1 MEHSVHQF
9 RLEGIDGGII
19 DFSMFAGRKI
29 IIVNVASACGYT
41 PQYQQLQELYETFED
56 KLIVVGIPCN
66 DFGGQEPGGNEQI
79 QTFCSTRFG
88 VDFPMAAKLSIK
100 GVSAHP
106 LYQWL
111 GSKALN
117 GVMDTE
123 VRWNFHKYLLDEKG
137 KLVKSLPS
145 AVEPF
150 DEQILK
156 WVQS

>member
-1 MEHSVHQF
+1 VE
-9 RLEGIDGGII
+9 I
-19 DFSMFAGRKI
+19 DFSMFAGKKI
-29 IIVNVASACGYT
+29 MVVNVASACGYT
-41 PQYQQLQELYETFED
+41 PQYQQRQELDEAFED
-56 KLIVVGIPCN
+56 KLVVVGIPCN
-66 DFGGQEPGGNEQI
+66 DFGGQEPGDHQQI
-79 QTFCSTRFG
+79 QTFCSTRYG
-88 VDFPMAAKLSIK
+88 VSFPMAAKLSIK
-100 GVSAHP
+100 GAQAHS

-150 DEQILK
+150 DDEVLR
-156 WVQS
+156 WLQS